1 MATMNSLVDDFSA
14 LLSEAETLLQK
25 AGKGTEEQARE
36 LQAEVEAKL
45 LSAKLHLQQ
54 MEGQAAESAKAIKA
68 ATENYVQE
76 NPWQSIGIAAAIG
89 FLAGILISRR

>member
-14 LLSEAETLLQK
+14 LLSEAETLLQR
-25 AGKGTEEQARE
+25 AGNGTDAQARE

-45 LSAKLHLQQ
+45 LSAKLQLQQ
-54 MEGQAAESAKAIKA
+54 MEGQAVESAKAVKA

-89 FLAGILISRR
+89 FLAGVLITRR